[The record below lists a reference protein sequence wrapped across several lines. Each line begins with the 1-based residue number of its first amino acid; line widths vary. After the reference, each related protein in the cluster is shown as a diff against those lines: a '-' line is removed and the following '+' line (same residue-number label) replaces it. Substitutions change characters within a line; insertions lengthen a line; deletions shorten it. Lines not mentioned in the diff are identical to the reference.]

1 MMLNFKL
8 TAIAGLLFVA
18 ANATRSQPPS
28 EYYERQDTE
37 GCRDADQRE
46 KLAREKYNKDM
57 QEAKAVIR
65 SWKIGMECPSCNVK
79 STTPKQHKTFV
90 SDYLNR
96 DTCTT
101 ELYRNHF
108 KNVVTCPKMKNALN
122 AYEEAEREEIQKKE
136 DEIKDKRTK
145 EDKDLGIV
153 ESLKLKERTLSFSRW
168 MRPKFNLTM
177 KYKGL
182 DREEW
187 KYLRNKEIELEI
199 KDLEDQEGK
208 VSKRYPLSEKK
219 QRKAAIGDRI

>member
-57 QEAKAVIR
+57 QEAKDVIR

-122 AYEEAEREEIQKKE
+122 AYEEAEREALQKKK
-136 DEIKDKRTK
+136 DESEEEEARETK
-145 EDKDLGIV
+145 NV
-153 ESLKLKERTLSFSRW
+153 EIR
-168 MRPKFNLTM
+168 
-177 KYKGL
+177 
-182 DREEW
+182 
-187 KYLRNKEIELEI
+187 
-199 KDLEDQEGK
+199 
-208 VSKRYPLSEKK
+208 
-219 QRKAAIGDRI
+219 